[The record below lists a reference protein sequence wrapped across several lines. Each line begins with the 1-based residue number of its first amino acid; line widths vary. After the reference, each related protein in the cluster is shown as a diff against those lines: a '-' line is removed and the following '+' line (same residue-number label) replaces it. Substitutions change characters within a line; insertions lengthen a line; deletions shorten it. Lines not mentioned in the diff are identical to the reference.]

1 MVAVIKERR
10 TMALEIT
17 GIVGLDLSLTSTGFA
32 RWGIKPQVPLF
43 HDLIRTN
50 TRSGNTDVERCLFI
64 ANEIYSRTM
73 ASDLFFIEDY
83 AFGVKAKASRLATL
97 GELGGIVK
105 ATMMKYTHCEP
116 FVVSPGTWKKFL
128 CGKGNLDQA
137 SFKLEVFKK
146 LEIEPMGHDDAAAL
160 AICDFA
166 RCMLQASKV
175 RKLKKYELES
185 IKKYRK
191 EHPEI
196 KPRLQS
202 LAKWQ
207 KEGAV

>member
-1 MVAVIKERR
+1 
-10 TMALEIT
+10 MALEIS

-32 RWGIKPQVPLF
+32 RWGIKPDVPLY
-43 HDLIRTN
+43 HDLIRTD
-50 TRSGNTDVERCLFI
+50 TRSGSTRIERCLYI
-64 ANEIYSRTM
+64 AQQIHTLSTKC
-73 ASDLFFIEDY
+73 DLFFIEDY
-83 AFGVKAKASRLATL
+83 AYGVRAKASSLATL

-105 ATMMKYTHCEP
+105 AVIMKHTHCEP
-116 FVVSPGTWKKFL
+116 FVVAPGAWKKFL

-146 LEIEPMGHDDAAAL
+146 LGVEPLGHDDAAAL

-166 RCMLQASKV
+166 RCLLQASKI
-175 RKLKKYELES
+175 RKLKKYEEEV

-191 EHPEI
+191 EHTELR
-196 KPRLQS
+196 PRLQS

-207 KEGAV
+207 KNGG